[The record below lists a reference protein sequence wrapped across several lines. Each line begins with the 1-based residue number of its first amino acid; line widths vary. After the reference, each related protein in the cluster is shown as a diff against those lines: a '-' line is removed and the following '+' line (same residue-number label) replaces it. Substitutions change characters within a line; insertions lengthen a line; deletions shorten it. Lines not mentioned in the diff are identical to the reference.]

1 MSANYMSAT
10 VCPSPPLS
18 TEIAVLKGTSIHH
31 RLCLADDASIH
42 LLVMGTV
49 MGTVMGRE
57 EQ

>member
-42 LLVMGTV
+42 LLVMGK
-49 MGTVMGRE
+49 VMGRE